1 MDVVWEVLFALG
13 FLGLYVWRRK
23 TKGGWIWLLFVLLA
37 PVVHGAMTNHFINN
51 VPLVY
56 GTLCLW
62 VAGMIVPWYRLK
74 KGVALGYTL
83 LDLVSVAACVFYRH
97 AIWRVSPRYAI
108 ACAALFLLLGCNAIL
123 LGRLGGKWIQ

>member
-83 LDLVSVAACVFYRH
+83 LDLVSWPLAFFTGMQYGGF
-97 AIWRVSPRYAI
+97 SPRYAI

>member
-74 KGVALGYTL
+74 KAWLWGTL
-83 LDLVSVAACVFYRH
+83 CL
-97 AIWRVSPRYAI
+97 IWCR
-108 ACAALFLLLGCNAIL
+108 
-123 LGRLGGKWIQ
+123 GRLRFLPACNMAGFPLATP

>member
-23 TKGGWIWLLFVLLA
+23 TKGGWIWLLFALFS
-37 PVVHGAMTNHFINN
+37 PVVHVAWTSRFINN

-62 VAGMIVPWYRLK
+62 VAGMIVPWYRMK

-83 LDLVSVAACVFYRH
+83 LDLVSWPLAFFTGMQYGGF
-97 AIWRVSPRYAI
+97 SPRYAI
-108 ACAALFLLLGCNAIL
+108 ACVALFLLLGCNAVL